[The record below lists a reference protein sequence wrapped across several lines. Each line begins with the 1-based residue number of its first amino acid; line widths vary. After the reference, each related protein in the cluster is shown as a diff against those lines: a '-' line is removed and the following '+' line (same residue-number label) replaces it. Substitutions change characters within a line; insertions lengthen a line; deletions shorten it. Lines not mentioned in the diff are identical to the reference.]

1 MINLEGTAYVLVEG
15 HGEVQAV
22 GNLLSRL
29 SDDLGIY
36 FPWSNP
42 IRWKNLHT
50 EDGLRK
56 GAEFIRARTNVRAL
70 LILRDED
77 DDCPKERGPEMANW
91 LRQLNLPFPSSAVL
105 LKPEYEVL
113 SLPCLDLMAGKRI
126 KDLSGRDRPG
136 LKAGTTW
143 DHASWEAR
151 RGVKEWL
158 SRHFP
163 PNRSYK
169 PMLDQLPMTQMLD
182 FDRLRDADVPCF
194 GTLERALRFL
204 DQSLDHGEVYPP

>member
-70 LILRDED
+70 LILRMTVRKNEGQRWRTGCD
-77 DDCPKERGPEMANW
+77 NSTS
-91 LRQLNLPFPSSAVL
+91 PFRPQPS
-105 LKPEYEVL
+105 
-113 SLPCLDLMAGKRI
+113 C
-126 KDLSGRDRPG
+126 
-136 LKAGTTW
+136 
-143 DHASWEAR
+143 
-151 RGVKEWL
+151 
-158 SRHFP
+158 
-163 PNRSYK
+163 
-169 PMLDQLPMTQMLD
+169 
-182 FDRLRDADVPCF
+182 
-194 GTLERALRFL
+194 
-204 DQSLDHGEVYPP
+204 